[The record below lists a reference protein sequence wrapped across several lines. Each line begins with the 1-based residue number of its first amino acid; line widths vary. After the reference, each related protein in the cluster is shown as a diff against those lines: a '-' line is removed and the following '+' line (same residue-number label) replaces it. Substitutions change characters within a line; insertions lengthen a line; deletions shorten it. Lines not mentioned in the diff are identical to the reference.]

1 MKALRIATRKSPL
14 ALAQAQRV
22 ARLLERA
29 LARRCELVPLV
40 TSGDRRDRRAP
51 AGAVSGKGLFTREI
65 EEALLQGRAELAVHS
80 AKDLPGETAPG
91 LVLAAF
97 PERAD
102 PRDAL
107 VAQGGVRCLVDLP
120 QGAKIGT
127 GSLRRRSQLSALR
140 PDFVLAPLEGNV
152 DTRLGRLE
160 KGDFDALLLAAAG
173 LDRLERSDCIDERVA
188 PELVLPAAGQ
198 GALCIETRAA
208 SPLCAALEAVDD
220 PGVRTLV
227 EAERSF
233 LRALSGDCNV
243 PLAAFAERLADGR
256 LRLRA
261 LVAEPDGTGRLDADE
276 TSEFSLGA
284 ARELGERTAQR
295 VAQAGGAE
303 LLARLRAAAQ
313 A

>member
-1 MKALRIATRKSPL
+1 MKRLRIATRKSPL

-22 ARLLERA
+22 ASLLERA
-29 LARRCELVPLV
+29 LACRCELVPLV
-40 TSGDRRDRRAP
+40 TSGDRRRRALP
-51 AGAVSGKGLFTREI
+51 GAVSGKGLFTREL

-91 LVLAAF
+91 LALAAF

-107 VAQGGVRCLVDLP
+107 VAKGAVRRLLDLP
-120 QGAKIGT
+120 QGAKVGT
-127 GSLRRRSQLSALR
+127 GSLRRRSQLTLLR
-140 PDFVLAPLEGNV
+140 PDLVPTPLEGNV

-173 LDRLERSDCIDERVA
+173 LDRLARADCIDERVA
-188 PELVLPAAGQ
+188 PEQVLPAAGQ
-198 GALCIETRAA
+198 GALCIEAREA
-208 SPLCAALEAVDD
+208 SPLCSELAAVDD
-220 PGVRTLV
+220 LEVRTRV

-233 LRALSGDCNV
+233 LRTLGGDCNV
-243 PLAAFAERLADGR
+243 PLAAFAERLEGGR

-261 LVAEPDGTGRLDADE
+261 LVAEPDGADRFGADE
-276 TSEFSLGA
+276 TSEFSLHA
-284 ARELGERTAQR
+284 ARELGEAVAQR
-295 VAQAGGAE
+295 VARAGGAE
-303 LLARLRAAAQ
+303 ILARLRAAAQ

>member
-1 MKALRIATRKSPL
+1 MNRLRIATRKSPL

-22 ARLLERA
+22 ARLLENA
-29 LARRCELVPLV
+29 LGCRCELAPLV
-40 TSGDRRDRRAP
+40 TSGDRRSRRTMP
-51 AGAVSGKGLFTREI
+51 GAVSGKGLFTREL

-91 LVLAAF
+91 LFLAAF

-107 VAQGGVRCLVDLP
+107 VARGAARRLVDLP
-120 QGAKIGT
+120 QGAKVGT
-127 GSLRRRSQLSALR
+127 GSLRRRSQLSLLR
-140 PDFVLAPLEGNV
+140 PDLVLAPLEGNV
-152 DTRLGRLE
+152 DTRIGRLE
-160 KGDFDALLLAAAG
+160 SGDFDALLLAAAG
-173 LDRLERSDCIDERVA
+173 LDRLARADCIDERIP

-198 GALCIETRAA
+198 GALCIETREE
-208 SPLCAALEAVDD
+208 SPLCSELAAVDD
-220 PGVRTLV
+220 PEVRIPV

-243 PLAAFAERLADGR
+243 PLAAFAERVPGGR

-261 LVAEPDGTGRLDADE
+261 LVAEPDGQGRIDADE
-276 TSEFSLGA
+276 SSEFSLHA
-284 ARELGERTAQR
+284 ARELGEAAAQR
-295 VAQAGGAE
+295 VARAGGAE
-303 LLARLRAAAQ
+303 ILARLRAAAP